1 MPSVPMTVTA
11 CVLESGDAEGIR
23 REMRA
28 VAADGLR
35 VALRAEQVGVVL
47 EAWRDLERA
56 LDEARAFDRG

>member
-1 MPSVPMTVTA
+1 
-11 CVLESGDAEGIR
+11 
-23 REMRA
+23 
-28 VAADGLR
+28 